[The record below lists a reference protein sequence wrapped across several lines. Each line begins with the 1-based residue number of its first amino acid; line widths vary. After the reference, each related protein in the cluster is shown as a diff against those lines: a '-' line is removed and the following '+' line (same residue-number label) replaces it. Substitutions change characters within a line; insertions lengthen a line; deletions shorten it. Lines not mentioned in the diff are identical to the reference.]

1 MMRIGF
7 GGVVVAAGMIAMST
21 GAAAVDDVVFT
32 ASGIVSGGE
41 GEIRL
46 LGEVTVAP
54 ELVGATC
61 TGRAETANQDSVH
74 PNNDMII
81 TTGTTQAEI
90 PDFES
95 APFKLTPLTGTVVLG
110 PTVRFEVRLGPTFVS
125 SGGVVVTLDCTA
137 VGPPTTPAPP
147 TTPPPDPPTTPA
159 PVAPPT
165 TIGQSAG
172 PSPTTVAPAPT
183 TAGASVAGAGALPET
198 GSSSGPAIFAATALI
213 LAGVA
218 MTLLR
223 RRTAA

>member
-1 MMRIGF
+1 
-7 GGVVVAAGMIAMST
+7 
-21 GAAAVDDVVFT
+21 
-32 ASGIVSGGE
+32 
-41 GEIRL
+41 
-46 LGEVTVAP
+46 
-54 ELVGATC
+54 
-61 TGRAETANQDSVH
+61 
-74 PNNDMII
+74 
-81 TTGTTQAEI
+81 I

-95 APFKLTPLTGTVVLG
+95 APFKVTPLTGTVVLG

-125 SGGVVVTLDCTA
+125 SGGVVVTLDCTP

-223 RRTAA
+223 RRAAA